1 MPAQGTCKHHF
12 ISTFIIIDMSHCAQV
27 MNLAKAKYQE
37 EDPEFFKVMNAADD
51 HNNWYKV

>member
-1 MPAQGTCKHHF
+1 
-12 ISTFIIIDMSHCAQV
+12 MSHCAQV